1 MSIFGKKQKDG
12 AQSTAKNPRKKKDKR
27 KAILNKRTFKN
38 PPDAK
43 LFYRMPLLLAIG
55 LICIMAGLII
65 MWRNDTNYN
74 QKIMSSSL
82 PKGSELPV
90 RDGTASEGT
99 LKLGSSLLSADGKTL
114 AVEIQ
119 YDDDAHNSLSSFG
132 DNYNLYLIDT
142 ENYQMKGTKLSYGM
156 FGTDGSGVLK
166 IHRDKGFENKA
177 FMVFLIDK
185 GVIVSNDKLNTS
197 RTMTDDEI
205 DKSLAK
211 QLEEVEADSS
221 SDDQDST
228 AQKDALPPT
237 FMIRLNGHTTKKAY
251 RNWHNDSEIVED
263 LFVDHNLKK
272 IKKNQQALEKKYRSG
287 ERSLDEMN
295 ERLEKNKNDS
305 VAQSNKQEL
314 EQTLKGLKAEIKS
327 AKSNYERISN
337 SNIKANVLA
346 PKQHSF
352 KRYTV
357 KDINAVK

>member
-1 MSIFGKKQKDG
+1 MSIFGKKLKDG
-12 AQSTAKNPRKKKDKR
+12 AQDTAKHPKKKKDKK
-27 KAILNKRTFKN
+27 KAKQNKRVFKN

-55 LICIMAGLII
+55 LVCIMMGLII
-65 MWRNDTNYN
+65 MWRNDASYN

-90 RDGTASEGT
+90 RDGTASDGV

-142 ENYQMKGTKLSYGM
+142 ENYRMKGSKVSYGM

-166 IHRDKGFENKA
+166 IHREQGFEDKA
-177 FMVFLIDK
+177 FMIFLIDK
-185 GVIVSNDKLNTS
+185 GVIVSSDKLNTS

-211 QLEEVEADSS
+211 QLEDVESEDS
-221 SDDQDST
+221 SDDQEST
-228 AQKDALPPT
+228 AKEALPPT
-237 FMIRLNGHTTKKAY
+237 YMIRLNGHSTKKAY
-251 RNWHNDSEIVED
+251 RNWANDSQVVED

-272 IKKNQQALEKKYRSG
+272 IKKNKQSLEKKYKSG
-287 ERSLDEMN
+287 QRSLDEMN
-295 ERLEKNKNDS
+295 ERLEKNENDS
-305 VAQSNKQEL
+305 AAQSNKQEL
-314 EQTLKGLKAEIKS
+314 EQTLKSLQADIKT
-327 AKSNYERISN
+327 ANANYKRISN
-337 SNIKANVLA
+337 SNIKSNVLA
-346 PKQHSF
+346 PKQTSF